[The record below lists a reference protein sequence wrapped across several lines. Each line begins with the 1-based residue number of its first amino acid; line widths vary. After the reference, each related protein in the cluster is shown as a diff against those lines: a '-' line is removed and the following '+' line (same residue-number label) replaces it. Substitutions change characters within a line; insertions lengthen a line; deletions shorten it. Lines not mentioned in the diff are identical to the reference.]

1 MKMLAWMLAVILL
14 LMGVAA
20 IVMVSVS
27 LSDNTAMPVLNPQ
40 GMTVLSGESG
50 NLASAAA
57 VIMIA
62 AITAIGAVAAR
73 QRSRN

>member
-1 MKMLAWMLAVILL
+1 MLAWMLAVILL

-40 GMTVLSGESG
+40 EMTVLSGESG
-50 NLASAAA
+50 NFASAAA

>member
-1 MKMLAWMLAVILL
+1 MLAWMLAVILL

-27 LSDNTAMPVLNPQ
+27 LSDNTAMPALNPQ